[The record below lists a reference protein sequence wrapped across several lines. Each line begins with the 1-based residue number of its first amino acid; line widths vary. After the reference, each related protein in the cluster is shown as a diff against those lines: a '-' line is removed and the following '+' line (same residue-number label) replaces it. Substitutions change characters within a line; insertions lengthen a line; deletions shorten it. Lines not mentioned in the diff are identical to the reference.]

1 MDYVRSFKNHSVED
15 PKKPGCLEVLCRYPE
30 IDGSTTKSSV
40 IPESQFEEI
49 AKALERD
56 VQKKEWT
63 SRPRTYF
70 ILWQIR
76 RIDAMEAFIGQGLND
91 TSLPYKSRQSLP
103 AALDVGETFQ
113 FLQWQDRVFSETLD
127 LEQGRHVR
135 IHNGDVLFEN
145 GRRKLGHGSQG

>member
-1 MDYVRSFKNHSVED
+1 MDYVRSFKTHSVED

-30 IDGSTTKSSV
+30 VDGSTTKSSV

-49 AKALERD
+49 AKVLEVD

-103 AALDVGETFQ
+103 AALDVGEAIQ
-113 FLQWQDRVFSETLD
+113 FLQWQDKVVSDTLH
-127 LEQGRHVR
+127 LEQGKHIR
-135 IHNGDVLFEN
+135 IPNGDVLFED
-145 GRRKLGHGSQG
+145 RRRNLGYGSQG

>member
-1 MDYVRSFKNHSVED
+1 MEYVRSLKNHSVEEST
-15 PKKPGCLEVLCRYPE
+15 KSGCFEVLCRSPE
-30 IDGSTTKSSV
+30 ADGSTTKPPI

-49 AKALERD
+49 ARALERE

-70 ILWQIR
+70 ILWQIK

-103 AALDVGETFQ
+103 AALDVGEALQ
-113 FLQWQDRVFSETLD
+113 FLQWQDRVVSDTLQ
-127 LEQGRHVR
+127 LGQGKHVW
-135 IHNGDVLFEN
+135 ILNGDVLFEN
-145 GRRKLGHGSQG
+145 GRRKLGVGSSG